1 MSAIKIV
8 KGKFQSIK
16 VVPSAVCD
24 EYISK
29 NDAEMD
35 NRAKQAV
42 KAAVTKA
49 EVCKKTIAKYDVETK
64 TAYLLYP
71 DGSRVDVG

>member
-8 KGKFQSIK
+8 NGKSQSIK
-16 VVPSAVCD
+16 VVPPAVCD
-24 EYISK
+24 KYITE

-35 NRAKQAV
+35 KRAKEAV
-42 KAAVTKA
+42 KAAISKA
-49 EVCKKTIAKYDVETK
+49 EFCKKPVAKYDVETK

-71 DGSRVDVG
+71 DGSRVNV